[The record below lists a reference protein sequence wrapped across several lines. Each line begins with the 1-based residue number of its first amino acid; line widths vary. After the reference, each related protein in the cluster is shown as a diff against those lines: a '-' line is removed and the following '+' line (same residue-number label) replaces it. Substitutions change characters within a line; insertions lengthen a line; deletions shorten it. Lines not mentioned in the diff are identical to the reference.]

1 MRFVVLNNTER
12 ERLEYLQKY
21 SSNSVER
28 NPHFKFFTLCLPN
41 HKEFPDKQNNLTSW

>member
-12 ERLEYLQKY
+12 EKLEYLQKY

-28 NPHFKFFTLCLPN
+28 NRSLCLLLSN
-41 HKEFPDKQNNLTSW
+41 KGNSMGAVAKL